1 VPDIEMPVKN
11 GLETAKEIRKVE
23 IANAQESIR
32 ITGLTSNAREA
43 QVAAGIEAGMNFVV
57 TKPYNIDFLLKQ
69 LVSA

>member
-1 VPDIEMPVKN
+1 VLDIEMPVKN